1 MKITKIYTRRGDQ
14 GKTSLVGGVRISKS
28 DTRLEAYGT
37 VDELSAQLGMLASM
51 LGEDDERQ
59 VVYLT

>member
-1 MKITKIYTRRGDQ
+1 MKITKVYTRRGDK

-37 VDELSAQLGMLASM
+37 VDELSAQLGMLATL
-51 LGEDDERQ
+51 LGNH
-59 VVYLT
+59 